1 MWKPS
6 RRPATENTVKKHLL
20 AVLGVILLGAGVGA
34 QENSPEMW
42 KLGFISGC
50 WKGGDKVQILEE
62 QWTRP
67 ADQTMLGVGRT
78 MKDGKTEFYEFLQ
91 IRERSDGIF
100 YIAEPNGEKPVSF
113 KLVKVNDSQAIF
125 ENPQHDFPQR
135 IIYQKTIDGSLLA
148 SLEGTESGKPKRIEF
163 SMKRVRCD

>member
-1 MWKPS
+1 M
-6 RRPATENTVKKHLL
+6 KKYLL
-20 AVLGVILLGAGVGA
+20 GISCVILLSAGIGA

-50 WKGGDKVQILEE
+50 WKGGDKGMTLEE

-67 ADQTMLGVGRT
+67 AGQSMLGVGRT
-78 MKDGKTEFYEFLQ
+78 IRDGKTEFYEFLQ

-100 YIAEPNGEKPVSF
+100 YIAEPNGGKAVSF

-125 ENPQHDFPQR
+125 ENPEHDFPQR
-135 IIYQKTIDGSLLA
+135 IVYQRTIDGSILA
-148 SLEGTESGKPKRIEF
+148 SLEGTESGKAKRVEF
-163 SMKRVRCD
+163 AMKRVRCD

>member
-1 MWKPS
+1 M
-6 RRPATENTVKKHLL
+6 KKYLL
-20 AVLGVILLGAGVGA
+20 AISIVILLNAGVGA

-42 KLGFISGC
+42 KLGFLAGC
-50 WKGGDKVQILEE
+50 WRGGDKVQFLEE
-62 QWTRP
+62 QWTKP
-67 ADQTMLGVGRT
+67 AGHSMLGVGRT
-78 MKDGKTEFYEFLQ
+78 IKDGKTEFYEFLQ

-100 YIAEPNGEKPVSF
+100 YIAEPNGEKAVSF

-135 IIYQKTIDGSLLA
+135 IIYQRAIDGSLQA
-148 SLEGTESGKPKRIEF
+148 SLEGTESGKPKRVEF

>member
-1 MWKPS
+1 M
-6 RRPATENTVKKHLL
+6 KKYWL
-20 AVLGVILLGAGVGA
+20 ALSSVILLSAGIGA

-42 KLGFISGC
+42 KVGFISGC

-62 QWTRP
+62 QWTKP
-67 ADQTMLGVGRT
+67 AGQSMLGVGRT
-78 MKDGKTEFYEFLQ
+78 IKDGKTEFYEFLQ

-100 YIAEPNGEKPVSF
+100 YIAEPNGEKAVSF
-113 KLVKVNDSQAIF
+113 KLVKLNDSQAIF

-148 SLEGTESGKPKRIEF
+148 SLEGTESGKAKRVEF
-163 SMKRVRCD
+163 AMKRVRCD

>member
-1 MWKPS
+1 MRKS
-6 RRPATENTVKKHLL
+6 LPAK
-20 AVLGVILLGAGVGA
+20 LGVILLSAGVGA

-67 ADQTMLGVGRT
+67 AGQTMLGIGRT
-78 MKDGKTEFYEFLQ
+78 IKDGKTEFYEFLQ

-100 YIAEPNGEKPVSF
+100 YIAEPNGQKAVSF

-135 IIYQKTIDGSLLA
+135 IVYQKTIDGSLLA
-148 SLEGTESGKPKRIEF
+148 TLEGTESGKAKLVEF
-163 SMKRVRCD
+163 AMKRVRCNLGE

>member
-1 MWKPS
+1 MTKY
-6 RRPATENTVKKHLL
+6 LL
-20 AVLGVILLGAGVGA
+20 MTSSIILLSAGVGA
-34 QENSPEMW
+34 QEISPEMW

-62 QWTRP
+62 QWTMP
-67 ADQTMLGVGRT
+67 AGQSMLGVGRT
-78 MKDGKTEFYEFLQ
+78 IKDGKTEFYEFLQ

-100 YIAEPNGEKPVSF
+100 YIAEPKGEKAVSF

-135 IIYQKTIDGSLLA
+135 IIYQKAIDGSLLA

-163 SMKRVRCD
+163 AMKRVRCD